1 MFFCLDQLLLVQDEG
16 EIKAGHYHAGMTPK
30 QRITQQRE
38 WFYGR
43 LQVVCATI
51 AFGMG
56 IDKPDVR
63 FVMHYTLPK
72 SIEVSS
78 SIYKLD

>member
-1 MFFCLDQLLLVQDEG
+1 
-16 EIKAGHYHAGMTPK
+16 MTPK
-30 QRITQQRE
+30 QRVRVQRE
-38 WFYGR
+38 WHNGH

-72 SIEVSS
+72 SLEVRAAVPS
-78 SIYKLD
+78 